1 MKILMRTTNP
11 ATLSF
16 VQAVLK
22 ESDIQSY
29 VFNENMSIMEGS
41 IGAIPRQLMVA
52 DDDLSEAIAAM
63 EAMELGHE
71 DFRRA

>member
-71 DFRRA
+71 VFRRA